1 MSRQLYLIRLSG
13 EVTTK
18 APRTRARFTR
28 RLVQNLED
36 GLSAAGVD
44 FQIDRQWSRLYV
56 EAREGRGAPD
66 GAPAAPLAPAAPGT
80 AAEVV
85 RRTFGVHSVSAV
97 ERRPWRGLGDLVAAG
112 HELFAGAVAG
122 RSFAVRA
129 RRTGDRSQIPVRSK
143 ALEIELGAALLPHA
157 RKVDL
162 DHPEVTVS
170 VEVHA
175 GEAYFFR
182 GRLLGPSGLPLGT
195 EDRALALV
203 SGGFDSAVA
212 SWMMLRRGVALEY
225 VFFNLGGTAHE
236 LGALRVMKVI
246 AELWS
251 HGDHP
256 RFHSVDFRPVV
267 AALQATVTPRY
278 WQVILKRL
286 MLRAAQ
292 TLARRLRA
300 GALVTGEAIGQVSSQ
315 TPQNL
320 AVISRPIELPVL
332 RPLLAFNKNEIIDR
346 AREIGTYEL
355 SSAVGEYCAILPRKP
370 ATRASLGT
378 VEREEG
384 GLDLAILDAAVRER
398 TVRDLRRL
406 DPAELVGGELEIGH
420 VPAGART
427 IDLRSQAAYEAWHPA
442 GAEHLDFFRA
452 LDAYRSFD
460 PAPTY
465 VLYCEVGLKSAHL
478 AELMQQAGLRAF
490 HVPGGA
496 RELLRRETERDPD
509 AAGLLAPAVR

>member
-1 MSRQLYLIRLSG
+1 MPRQLYLIRLSG

-18 APRTRARFTR
+18 APRTRARFVR

-36 GLSAAGVD
+36 GLSSAGVE
-44 FQIDRQWSRLYV
+44 FRIDRQWSRIYV
-56 EAREGRGAPD
+56 ETDERAEPGAT
-66 GAPAAPLAPAAPGT
+66 GAAGPAADII
-80 AAEVV
+80 

-97 ERRPWRGLGDLVAAG
+97 ERRPWSELSDLVAAG
-112 HELFAGAVAG
+112 HELFADAVAG
-122 RSFAVRA
+122 RTFAVRA
-129 RRTGDRSQIPVRSK
+129 RRTGDRSKIPVRSK

-162 DHPEVTVS
+162 GHPEVTVS

-175 GEAYFFR
+175 REAYFFR
-182 GRLLGPSGLPLGT
+182 GRVLGPSGLPLGT

-225 VFFNLGGTAHE
+225 VFFNLGGAAHE
-236 LGALRVMKVI
+236 LGVLRVMKVI
-246 AELWS
+246 AERWS
-251 HGDHP
+251 HGEHP
-256 RFHSVDFRPVV
+256 RLHSVDFRPVV
-267 AALQATVTPRY
+267 AELQATVTPRY
-278 WQVILKRL
+278 WQVVLKRQ

-292 TLARRLRA
+292 SLARRLRA

-320 AVISRPIELPVL
+320 AVISRPIELPIL
-332 RPLLAFNKNEIIDR
+332 RPLLAFNKEEIIDR

-355 SSAVGEYCAILPRKP
+355 SSAVDEYCAILPRKP

-378 VEREEG
+378 VEREEC
-384 GLDLAILDAAVRER
+384 GLDPALLVAAVRER
-398 TVRDLRRL
+398 KVRDLRRL
-406 DPAELVGGELEIGH
+406 EAAELRGGGLEIDH
-420 VPAGART
+420 VPEGART

-442 GAEHLDFFRA
+442 GAEHQEFFRA
-452 LDAYRSFD
+452 LETYRSLD
-460 PAPTY
+460 PAPAY
-465 VLYCEVGLKSAHL
+465 VLVCEVGLKSAHL
-478 AELMQQAGLRAF
+478 AELMQQAGFRAF

-509 AAGLLAPAVR
+509 AAQLLAPALR

>member
-28 RLVQNLED
+28 RLTQNLED
-36 GLSAAGVD
+36 GLTAAGLD
-44 FQIDRQWSRLYV
+44 FRIDRQWSRIYV
-56 EAREGRGAPD
+56 ECEEPD
-66 GAPAAPLAPAAPGT
+66 RPSGLPGG
-80 AAEVV
+80 AAEVI
-85 RRTFGVHSVSAV
+85 RHTFGIHSVSAV
-97 ERRPWRGLGDLVAAG
+97 ERRSWGDLADLVAAG

-129 RRTGDRSQIPVRSK
+129 RRTGDRSKIRVRSK
-143 ALEIELGAALLPHA
+143 ELEVELGAALLPHA

-170 VEVHA
+170 VEIHA
-175 GEAYFFR
+175 REAYFFR
-182 GRLLGPSGLPLGT
+182 GRQMGPSGLPLGT

-212 SWMMLRRGVALEY
+212 SWMMLRRGVALDY
-225 VFFNLGGTAHE
+225 VFFNLGGAAHE
-236 LGALRVMKVI
+236 LGVLRVMKVI
-246 AELWS
+246 AEQWS
-251 HGDHP
+251 HGEHP
-256 RFHSVDFRPVV
+256 RLYSVDFRPVV
-267 AALQATVTPRY
+267 VKLQETVTPRY

-292 TLARRLRA
+292 TLAHRQRA

-320 AVISRPIELPVL
+320 AVISRPIDLPIL
-332 RPLLAFNKNEIIDR
+332 RPLLAFNKGEIIDR

-355 SSAVGEYCAILPRKP
+355 SSAVDEYCAILPKKP

-378 VEREEG
+378 VDREEAA
-384 GLDLAILDAAVRER
+384 LDLSILDAAVRER

-406 DPAELVGGELEIGH
+406 DPAELGGGELEIDRI
-420 VPAGART
+420 PEGARAL
-427 IDLRSQAAYEAWHPA
+427 DLRSKAAYDAWHPA
-442 GAEHLDFFRA
+442 GAEYLDFFRA
-452 LDAYRSFD
+452 LKTYSSFD
-460 PAPTY
+460 RAPTY

-478 AELMQQAGLRAF
+478 AELMQQAGFKAY

-496 RELLRRETERDPD
+496 RTLLRRETERDP
-509 AAGLLAPAVR
+509 AAASLLAPALR

>member
-36 GLSAAGVD
+36 GLAAAGLE
-44 FQIDRQWSRLYV
+44 FRIDRQWSRIYV
-56 EAREGRGAPD
+56 EAQEADGTPGAPSGVP
-66 GAPAAPLAPAAPGT
+66 GA

-97 ERRPWRGLGDLVAAG
+97 ERRPWHELADLVAAG

-129 RRTGDRSQIPVRSK
+129 RRTGDRSKIPVHSK
-143 ALEIELGAALLPHA
+143 ALEIELGAALLPYA
-157 RKVDL
+157 EKVDL

-170 VEVHA
+170 VEIHA
-175 GEAYFFR
+175 REAYFFR

-195 EDRALALV
+195 EARALALV

-212 SWMMLRRGVALEY
+212 SWMMLRRGVALDY

-236 LGALRVMKVI
+236 LGVLRVMKVI
-246 AELWS
+246 ADLWS
-251 HGDHP
+251 HGEHP
-256 RFHSVDFRPVV
+256 RLHSVDFRPVV
-267 AALQATVTPRY
+267 AELQRTVTPRY
-278 WQVILKRL
+278 WQVVLKRL
-286 MLRAAQ
+286 MLRAAE
-292 TLARRLRA
+292 TLARRLRS

-320 AVISRPIELPVL
+320 AVISRPIGLPIL
-332 RPLLAFNKNEIIDR
+332 RPLLAFNKDEIIDR

-355 SSAVGEYCAILPRKP
+355 SSAVDEYCAILPKKP

-384 GLDLAILDAAVRER
+384 GIDLALLDAAVQER
-398 TVRDLRRL
+398 TIRELRRL
-406 DPAELVGGELEIGH
+406 DPAELTGGELEIDRI
-420 VPAGART
+420 PEGARL
-427 IDLRSQAAYEAWHPA
+427 IDLRSRAAYDAWHPS
-442 GAEHLDFFRA
+442 GAEHRNFLQA
-452 LDAYRSFD
+452 LDAYRSFERS
-460 PAPTY
+460 PTY

-478 AELMQQAGLRAF
+478 AELMQEAGFSAY
-490 HVPGGA
+490 HVAGGA

-509 AAGLLAPAVR
+509 VARLLAPALLD